1 MNKTFMQKYRAEK
14 RSKVIK
20 KNTRLLI
27 KVIAIILAFYLML
40 DMISFFAWVL
50 SEQTPHDTIY
60 IGSVTKNI
68 ISLIIN

>member
-1 MNKTFMQKYRAEK
+1 MSKTFMQKYRAEK